1 MQFTAKCDSSDRKIQ
16 SNKIQRWKFCEL
28 ATDLSKAVDGLLH
41 DLLIARLTNP
51 RILRRIIKTNL
62 LLINEQ

>member
-41 DLLIARLTNP
+41 DLLIARLTHGFYVGSLKP
-51 RILRRIIKTNL
+51 IYY
-62 LLINEQ
+62 